1 MSDGGA
7 HPSDAAADGGASCG
21 PGAGPA
27 TDLDAERD
35 TITLAL
41 AQDPDNPEKL
51 AEAADL
57 YLNRLPASHVH
68 SEIGLLYA
76 RRGTEKLTRR
86 PAQKAKG
93 KAKAGPGPAQ
103 PDRQLLARLALL
115 ESQALLDLGR
125 AREALRHLDEAQ
137 RLDASSDTAA
147 DLRYER
153 SVALFELC
161 QLSDARRAFEDWL
174 VRYPHDQQAA
184 WAHHHLGLALEMLGE
199 PAAAER
205 ELAEARR
212 LQPEHFL
219 APLPIS
225 PAEFRAMVDTEAQA
239 LTPEQISDLKRVVL
253 ETSDLPNLRD
263 LTLEEPPLAP
273 TILGLFRGLPL
284 GEEPSEPRAIVLYRK
299 NLLRAVRSREELQR
313 EIRTTLLHELGHLRG
328 ADDDDLR
335 ERGLE

>member
-1 MSDGGA
+1 MA
-7 HPSDAAADGGASCG
+7 
-21 PGAGPA
+21 
-27 TDLDAERD
+27 
-35 TITLAL
+35 LAL

-51 AEAADL
+51 AEAAEL

-76 RRGTEKLTRR
+76 RRGAEKLMRR
-86 PAQKAKG
+86 STATPAAP
-93 KAKAGPGPAQ
+93 AKAAPKAAAKSGPKLAKN
-103 PDRQLLARLALL
+103 DRQLLARLALL

-125 AREALRHLDEAQ
+125 AREALRHLDDAQ
-137 RLDASSDTAA
+137 RWDPGADTAA
-147 DLRYER
+147 DIRYER
-153 SVALFELC
+153 AVALFELC
-161 QLSDARRAFEDWL
+161 QLTDARGAFESWL
-174 VRYPHDQQAA
+174 ARYPSDQQAA

-199 PAAAER
+199 TVRAER

-212 LQPEHFL
+212 LQPEHFA
-219 APLPIS
+219 APMVVS
-225 PAEFRAMVDTEAQA
+225 ADEFRAMVDAEART
-239 LTPEQISDLKRVVL
+239 LSPEQISDLKLVAL
-253 ETSDLPNLRD
+253 ETVDLPSLRD
-263 LTLEEPPLAP
+263 LTLEEPALSP

-284 GEEPSEPRAIVLYRK
+284 GEEPSEPRTIVLYRK